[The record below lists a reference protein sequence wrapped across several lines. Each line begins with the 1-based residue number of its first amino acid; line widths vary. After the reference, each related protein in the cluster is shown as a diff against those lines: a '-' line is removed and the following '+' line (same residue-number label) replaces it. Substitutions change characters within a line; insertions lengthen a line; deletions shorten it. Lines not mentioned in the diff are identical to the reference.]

1 MILYTN
7 KSFDNSTFHTQKLLP
22 VKTSFLKK
30 GTSTKKINGV
40 RGEKKAGPTQ
50 IIPVVEKGH
59 MSFNGG
65 GWEALTKCDHCLER
79 GTLIEKMVDYRQR
92 LPVT

>member
-1 MILYTN
+1 M
-7 KSFDNSTFHTQKLLP
+7 KK
-22 VKTSFLKK
+22 KT
-30 GTSTKKINGV
+30 
-40 RGEKKAGPTQ
+40 GPTQ

-79 GTLIEKMVDYRQR
+79 GTLIEKMVNYRQR